1 MDQEH
6 FDTLTR
12 ALAAG
17 LSRRSVLRTLSA
29 VGAGGVLAAVGRGT
43 AEAGK
48 CKKANRCGKG
58 KHRTCC
64 KNGET
69 CDNGTCV
76 PDAPDNRVV
85 TLSFESFDQYHTHCW
100 VTVHV
105 TGFAEGSY
113 TGSVGNSQEFTV
125 QVGADGTGSWSST
138 SINTIWGVGGTVTAT
153 VDGKS
158 SGEEPLTC

>member
-1 MDQEH
+1 MDQER

-12 ALAAG
+12 SLTAG
-17 LSRRSVLRTLSA
+17 MSRRGVLRTLSA
-29 VGAGGVLAAVGRGT
+29 GAAGGVLAVVGAGNVT
-43 AEAGK
+43 EGK
-48 CKKANRCGKG
+48 CRRRNRCGKR

-64 KNGET
+64 TSGEI

-76 PDAPDNRVV
+76 PDSPDNRAV
-85 TLSFESFDQYHTHCW
+85 TLSFDSFDQYHTHCW
-100 VTVHV
+100 ITVHV

-113 TGSVGNSQEFTV
+113 TGSVGNSDEFTI

-138 SINTIWGVGGTVTAT
+138 TINTIWMAGSTVTAT

-158 SGEEPLTC
+158 SGEVPITC